1 MKFSG
6 LKSGKGILSKC
17 LKVFCLVVAV
27 VVGMFGDAWGQQDLT
42 IANNGSRT
50 ISGNETFRDVVFR
63 GGNSSASITIPNGA
77 TLTVNGNL
85 TINVPTT
92 NNRNKYINVQSG
104 GKLIVKGNVIMTA
117 NNNYATRDCFIKIN
131 DNSAVTIE
139 GNIVM
144 NGDGYR
150 NYINFVGDGTLNVGG
165 EISGGNIIN
174 SDNNGGGTGKTLSKG
189 TIKYINNTS
198 ISSSQAVLPY
208 TYNNLVLGEGNYVAA
223 GKITVSKNFKT
234 DGFFDTNNKE
244 IYFNGTT
251 ECGNGTIEA
260 NQSAS
265 GTTYNQ
271 YTYYAPTAQYIIKG
285 NYGGLFFNDGSTKGI
300 HYTCGEIAVYQRTR
314 FDNTSGTEI
323 HTEYDISFNSIT
335 PSPDAYIY
343 ASNNTTITY
352 SYSGNNDNYNNIIGG
367 EYFNLAFTGTGNK
380 TLYGN
385 ISVNGTMTWNNNRIL
400 MSGYSCTITEDAI
413 ISSTGAFAS
422 GHCFAFPYKA
432 TEGFVTIKGNVSRLN
447 GGTIPIGNINGTQYT
462 YRPVTLTGTTTDESS
477 FSVRST
483 NDISATTKSTDL
495 KCFWTTESEN
505 IENVTLVFQHIAADY
520 PNGSDLHPFHNDGSE
535 WQKWSDEGCSNN
547 TITFDNCT
555 PTGQWSA
562 CEDIKTY
569 YSFTTGNWDDASSWT
584 FDPTGIDRA
593 NPSYIPTSG
602 PTEGSRV
609 VIKNPDKITV
619 RNNNINLMSLTIN
632 EGGELILGGTTGHV
646 FGDFRGQ
653 GTLKI
658 ASNQF
663 PTVSSYNG
671 FIRKGGGT
679 VEYCNTS
686 SFTMPNQATYNNLV
700 INITGT
706 ATLAS
711 NLTTNG
717 YFTIKKGTF
726 QIGNTTA
733 GTTTPGRTILV
744 NGDLTVEQNGSITTN
759 TLNVSNY
766 GSSASYNNAANTY
779 GHKLELKGNF
789 TNNGIVD
796 FSNMNAANYSAYN
809 RNVTNVFFTNDK
821 GDQTVTINNTTKFYT
836 IRVQKGTD
844 KTHVLNIEA
853 SAANLFQ
860 LHGPRTGWNYGNN
873 THTTSQYFLALA
885 IEAGTVRLGQNI
897 TIDAL
902 MSGGNDY
909 GFKLDETACLWID
922 GATVTVGTC
931 FSLYV
936 HGDIKVSSIGKLYVA
951 TNEGIVYRT
960 TANVTLE
967 DEGLIESTM
976 LRTSMAA
983 GVHMG
988 SLTINGGIFRLT
1000 GNDPGKGDFPTFG
1013 LTYSN
1018 SAFNMSGGEL
1028 IINRGTRSGN
1038 AECHA
1043 LVIGSNPDNCSITG
1057 GTIKLPCLNWG
1068 NNNKKVYINSTV
1080 PFWNLEIEAAAAA
1093 NTVTIMDFDNHGN
1106 GGCDDVP
1113 ISSLV
1118 VLNNLT
1124 ISNRGTL
1131 NANGQNVYVGGN
1143 FTINNTATYTPG
1155 NNTTFFNGSNV
1166 QNFTNGGTV
1175 TNGFNN
1181 LTLAENAR
1189 LTLQSNAAVRGTL
1202 TLESNSVLNELQ
1214 NTLTV
1219 TGNIVSNSGVQY
1231 NSGSSTGCILLSGT
1245 ANQTIGG
1252 DGNGSF
1258 NNLHIN
1264 KTGGTVAL
1272 TANAA
1277 ITGNL
1282 RLISN
1287 TNLNIGTYNL
1297 NLCDAD
1303 AAIYSDNTTG
1313 TNFSASKMIQTSGN
1327 SSDGGITRLYST
1339 TADYLFPFGYGS
1351 NYLPATI
1358 AVDVEP
1364 TTYGAITSRP
1374 VNGRHYVFGNTID
1387 ALRCYWHNTS
1397 SGFVGVT
1404 SVNHHYKY
1412 EQALAGTGENTY
1424 VPAYYKNGAWYPNN
1438 TDGLVNYNDNYFFWE
1453 SCATIDGD
1461 FTCGV
1466 PTAFSQAPTRLYSA
1480 KSGPWNQAETWSLTE
1495 VGGEGF
1501 GGVPGANTIVVI
1513 GDASHH
1519 HTITT
1524 TASAYSGSLSIA
1536 EDSYLDLGTTNGHNF
1551 GLLAEDGDIE
1561 GKGTIII
1568 SRNNYFPQGDFGDF
1582 LSAGGGTIEYKA
1594 ISANITPPASVTE
1607 YNNLKLTATGNYY
1620 VRMPNVNVEVFG
1632 NLTSKSST
1640 NYNRFNTEAATRTI
1654 TVDGDLNVETGTLAF
1669 YSSAVQNLVVK
1680 GDINVSSGANFNVK
1694 QTTNFTNQLTI
1705 YGDMDVD
1712 GNLNFVNSNQEVAT
1726 TFTGT
1731 ADAAI
1736 KGSGNITLYTLTC
1749 DKGTDATP
1757 VLSIERDIDA
1767 SYQNGVF
1774 LDLRNGTFR
1783 ANGDVNI
1790 DITRNADL
1798 EIGSTACLSTQLGK
1812 FNICKI
1818 DNDTRKLLLHGKLE
1832 VLGGNMN
1839 IGDGSHGSDI
1849 EYQSALAQIDVRG
1862 GTLTVGGQI
1871 RRSYNV
1877 TTGDLHYSQSGGD
1890 VIILGLQRD
1899 REQTQKRALIEVCN
1913 NGSFNMSG
1921 GKITLVGGALN
1932 SASYADV
1939 LLTPATSSATGGTI
1953 AFGGNSST
1961 SSNTFYMNAS
1971 AELGNIE
1978 IGTDSQEQ
1986 TLTLVTNHVDI
1997 NGSLAIE
2004 EGSVF
2009 DANGFNVEIAGNISC
2024 KTSDGFIAGDSEQ
2037 LTTLNGTATQTITG
2051 DGNNINFANLT
2062 IDNPTTTQLND
2073 VNVNCN
2079 GLLTISRG
2087 ALDDAGNSI
2096 NALTSVVNNSRHISS
2111 AEGGGLVMKGS
2122 GTHELRSSSGKSGIY
2137 GNLTIKSRTEMKNP
2151 ITVTGLITLNS
2162 DLYANDYSVKMMQS
2176 SRFAGNSSGM
2186 IILNGAIGDAGVR
2199 TYFADGFSGEFV
2211 FRIGISEHYTPAVY
2225 NFTSAVTSSDGYINV
2240 KPMNKLHSNI
2250 ETTPVNYLEY
2260 YWMVETEGLSG
2271 YTVTHEYF
2279 YTDDLMVIADPS
2291 YDLLAQRFDGTW
2303 ENMTTGSV
2311 LTDENKIL
2319 ITGLTLLTGEY
2330 TAGSPIY
2337 QKLPTYYS
2345 VGTGDWTNPATWQ
2358 YEEPA
2363 GSWHNAQ
2370 HAPNGNPIVIRGNH
2384 TVTMDAL
2391 TPQCAYSVEIK
2402 ENGTLDIGSTI
2413 GHNLG
2418 FVKGG
2423 GTLKVYEINGGGGV
2437 YSFMIPAGKYDDFFS
2452 TSTSTIQFDGDNA
2465 AVLPAKP
2472 GNFEKPL
2479 QNILLTGNGSK
2490 TITSSVF
2497 YVKGNV
2503 TIDNNSKLDNSA
2515 NNRDFYLGGN
2525 FVDKNTTTSGYISG
2539 TGKIIFVGTE
2549 TQNIDIKKE
2558 VSFYNVQIN
2567 NEQGVDVTNGG
2578 NADKNVIIT
2587 NNLTLTN
2594 GVFKTNTAALIYL
2607 SSTNQNVV
2615 SGGSSSSFVDGPLRK
2630 KISTSGSFDFPVG
2643 NGDRYGNV
2651 KLTNVNNGSSSAA
2664 DWTAQYFNANPSA
2677 VDDEATF
2684 NATTLGSI
2692 SDNEYWIVNRPNSSC
2707 SAKVALRWDEQS
2719 CTIFNTISQIQQ
2731 GLKMV
2736 EYDGSSEWVVRDATA
2751 SGTAA
2756 SGMLTTTSAITQE
2769 NYTFTFGYAGVIAT
2783 ITTTT
2788 PQQICNDGIQTASI
2802 NVSLSGTAPFTL
2814 SYRINGGTPFTQ
2826 NVLESSYTISRNS
2839 SQLGNTAGTYEVEL
2853 LSISD
2858 ATTVGHV
2865 STATG
2870 SIEVLA
2876 AYTPTFTDGGG
2887 VSVAGTGETRT
2898 YEVITHEGSTYHWE
2912 WSGDGPALANPNVN
2926 PISVTYGNTPA
2937 TYTLVVTETASSEC
2951 VLSNSLTITISNT
2964 PQPSFTAAANI
2975 CIGDEI
2981 TYATAN
2987 IDRHSYQ
2994 WYLDGSPMSGE
3005 TSSSMTKTWN
3015 DAGTHTI
3022 YVYEEN
3028 AEGVGN
3034 TSDEASITIY
3044 AKPASPTIN
3053 DIAAI
3058 CSGTATNVTLS
3069 TTQNNV
3075 IYRLYRDGTDNSLNT
3090 IYGNGSSQSF
3100 TTPTIT
3106 VEETETVNLYVV
3118 ASNLGCNVRIP
3129 ESNFKPLVVNEVPDA
3144 TFDWPTIYKGVPTVI
3159 AYRNNTSTN
3168 FSSFSIDYSAGGT
3181 DVPTTNFN
3189 ASDITITANGDIAGI
3204 ITITNDNN
3212 CSADFEFNK
3221 PISDGYVWRGSASTE
3236 WGNAG
3241 NWYSNAVPNNEH
3253 GAVIRTA
3260 TNLPVISTT
3269 ANAKSVK
3276 IESGELT
3283 ISGDHTLNVY
3293 GDWQNEVGNDG
3304 FVGTSSTVAFK
3315 NDAEISG
3322 NTTFGSI
3329 STVTGKTLNISS
3341 GHITV
3346 NGDIANNGTLS
3357 GDEGTT
3363 LEIAGSTDAELSAG
3377 TFNIVNLTINKTD
3390 DSKVSSAADL
3400 NVSGNF
3406 TISEGILE
3414 MGIGKKVN
3422 LGVNAT
3428 ATSGGPT
3435 AYVDGTMTK
3444 TGSSA
3449 VTFPIGNNGRRAMV
3463 GIEPSGANESTL
3475 FTVSY
3480 IYTPKEEVE
3489 TPDEAPAKVDGLKR
3503 VSSMDR
3509 WNITGNAS
3517 SYLTLY
3523 WDNGTISEIG
3533 DPATLVVAHW
3543 SASNNQWEMFET
3555 NALDGTT
3562 AASGGIKTRGL
3573 VSSYSPF
3580 AFGATDDGINALP
3593 VELVGYTGRQN
3604 GNTVELEWATLSEK
3618 DNDFFEIER
3627 STDGLNFVTIGFVQ
3641 GAGNSVE
3648 KLAYSFADNA
3658 PESGLAY
3665 YRLSQVDYDGTRS
3678 YADRIISVVYS
3689 ADGFIS
3695 LTVAPNPTRGQFS
3708 VRITGPTNGVAKLLT
3723 QSGKPIRIID
3733 IRNLT
3738 ESIDISDLPSGIY
3751 ILQYQSGEKVVHER
3765 VVKL

>member
-1 MKFSG
+1 MKISG

-27 VVGMFGDAWGQQDLT
+27 VVGMSGDAWGQIDLT
-42 IANNGSRT
+42 IDNNRSRT
-50 ISGNETFRDVVFR
+50 ISGNETYNNVTISEGRRD
-63 GGNSSASITIPNGA
+63 SYITITSGA
-77 TLTVNGNL
+77 TLTINGDL
-85 TINVPTT
+85 TINAPLST
-92 NNRNKYINVQSG
+92 NYNKYIDVQSG
-104 GKLIVKGNVIMTA
+104 GTLIVKGNVNMA
-117 NNNYATRDCFIKIN
+117 ATDGNTKDCFIRIN
-131 DNSAVTIE
+131 NNSIVTIE
-139 GNIVM
+139 GNITM
-144 NGDGYR
+144 MTGTNSYNR
-150 NYINFVGDGTLNVGG
+150 NYILFLGNGTLNIGG
-165 EISGGNIIN
+165 TITGGNIT
-174 SDNNGGGTGKTLSKG
+174 SANGGGRAAPEYGTVNYTNTSTTTSQTIGSYYYCNLTLS
-189 TIKYINNTS
+189 S
-198 ISSSQAVLPY
+198 
-208 TYNNLVLGEGNYVAA
+208 GNFLASGNIYVN
-223 GKITVSKNFKT
+223 GSFKT
-234 DGFFDTNNKE
+234 DGLFYTNGNS

-251 ECGNGTIEA
+251 KCGNGRIESNA
-260 NQSAS
+260 
-265 GTTYNQ
+265 GYI
-271 YTYYAPTAQYIIKG
+271 YYAPSAQYIIKG
-285 NYGGLFFNDGSTKGI
+285 IYNALDFSNGGDKGL
-300 HYTCGEIAVYQRTR
+300 HYTCGDISVLGRTQ
-314 FDNTSGTEI
+314 FNNTYGTEI
-323 HTEYDISFNSIT
+323 HTNHNISFNTIT
-335 PSPDAYIY
+335 ARTDAFIY
-343 ASNNTTITY
+343 ATNNTTVTY
-352 SYSGNNDNYNNIIGG
+352 SNTQSILGG
-367 EYFNLAFTGTGNK
+367 EYYNLVTNGTGNK
-380 TLYGN
+380 TLYGD
-385 ISVNGTMTWNNNRIL
+385 ILVNGNMTWDNGRFLLYNNDL
-400 MSGYSCTITEDAI
+400 GYDFTLGPTAT
-413 ISSTGAFAS
+413 ISSSNAYAS
-422 GHCFAFPYKA
+422 GHCFVFENGA
-432 TEGFVTIKGNVSRLN
+432 TQGFVTVKGDVSRLN
-447 GGTIPIGNINGTQYT
+447 GGTIPVGNTNNGN
-462 YRPVTLTGTTTDESS
+462 YRPVTIIGTTTAESS
-477 FSVRST
+477 FSVRPT
-483 NDISATTKSTDL
+483 NGGSVTGNPTDL
-495 KCFWTTESEN
+495 QCYWTTESEN

-646 FGDFRGQ
+646 FGDFKGQ

-679 VEYCNTS
+679 VEYCNAS

-766 GSSASYNNAANTY
+766 GSSETFNNASVN

-789 TNNGIVD
+789 TNNGTVD

-836 IRVQKGTD
+836 IRVKKGSD
-844 KTHVLNIEA
+844 MTHVLNIEA

-860 LHGPRTGWNYGNN
+860 LHGPRTGWNYGNS
-873 THTTSQYFLALA
+873 THTASQYFLALA
-885 IEAGTVRLGQNI
+885 IEAGTVRLGHNI

-902 MSGGNDY
+902 MSGGNNY
-909 GFKLDETACLWID
+909 AYKLDETARLWID

-936 HGDIKVSSIGKLYVA
+936 HGDIKVSSTGKLYVA

-960 TANVTLE
+960 TANMTLD

-976 LRTSMAA
+976 LRTSMAT
-983 GVHMG
+983 GTHMG
-988 SLTINGGIFRLT
+988 SLTINGGTFRLT

-1018 SAFNMSGGEL
+1018 SSFNMSGGEL
-1028 IINRGTRSGN
+1028 IINRGTRTGN

-1057 GTIKLPCLNWG
+1057 GTVKLPCANWNG
-1068 NNNKKVYINSTV
+1068 NNKSVYINSTV
-1080 PFWNLEIEAAAAA
+1080 PLWNLEIEADATA
-1093 NTVTIMDFDNHGN
+1093 NTVTIMGFDNHGN
-1106 GGCDDVP
+1106 GGCEDVP

-1155 NNTTFFNGSNV
+1155 NNTTIFNGSSV
-1166 QNFTNGGTV
+1166 QNFTNSGTV
-1175 TNGFNN
+1175 TNGLNN

-1303 AAIYSDNTTG
+1303 AAIYSDYTTG

-1327 SSDGGITRLYST
+1327 SSDGGITILYNT
-1339 TADYLFPFGYGS
+1339 TADYLFPFGYGG

-1364 TTYGAITSRP
+1364 TTYGSITSRP
-1374 VNGRHYVFGNTID
+1374 VNGKHYVFGNTID

-1412 EQALAGTGENTY
+1412 EQTLAGTGENSY

-1438 TDGLVNYNDNYFFWE
+1438 TDGLVNYNGNYFFWE

-1607 YNNLKLTATGNYY
+1607 YNNLKLTATNNYY
-1620 VRMPNVNVEVFG
+1620 VRMPNTNVEIFG
-1632 NLTSKSST
+1632 NLTSSSST
-1640 NYNRFNTEAATRTI
+1640 NYNRFNTGATQRTV

-1694 QTTNFTNQLTI
+1694 QTNNLTNQLTI

-1736 KGSGNITLYTLTC
+1736 KGSGNIKLYTLTC

-1757 VLSIERDIDA
+1757 VLSIERDIEA
-1767 SYQNGVF
+1767 NYQNGVF

-1783 ANGDVNI
+1783 ANGNVNI
-1790 DITRNADL
+1790 DITKGADF
-1798 EIGSTACLSTQLGK
+1798 EIGSTACLSTQSGT
-1812 FNICKI
+1812 FNVCNI
-1818 DNDTRKLLLHGKLE
+1818 DNDNNKLLLHGKLE

-1839 IGDGSHGSDI
+1839 IGDGSYGSDI
-1849 EYQSALAQIDVRG
+1849 EYQSALAQIDVQG
-1862 GTLTVGGQI
+1862 GYLTVSGQI

-1877 TTGDLHYSQSGGD
+1877 TTGDLHFSQSDGN
-1890 VIILGLQRD
+1890 VVILGQQRD
-1899 REQTQKRALIEVCN
+1899 RGQTQKRALIEVCN

-1921 GKITLVGGALN
+1921 GKITFVGGALN
-1932 SASYADV
+1932 NASYADV

-1953 AFGGNSST
+1953 AFGSSSST

-1997 NGSLAIE
+1997 NGSLAIK

-2199 TYFADGFSGEFV
+2199 KYFADGFSGEFV

-2291 YDLLAQRFDGTW
+2291 YALLAQRFDGAW

-2319 ITGLTLLTGEY
+2319 ITGLTLLSGEY

-2345 VGTGDWTNPATWQ
+2345 VGSGNWTNPATWQ

-2452 TSTSTIQFDGDNA
+2452 TSTSTIQFDGDHA

-2472 GNFEKPL
+2472 GNYEKPL
-2479 QNILLTGNGSK
+2479 QNVRLTGNGAK

-2664 DWTAQYFNANPSA
+2664 DWTAQYFNANPLT

-2692 SDNEYWIVNRPNSSC
+2692 SDNEYWIVNRPNNSC

-2751 SGTAA
+2751 IGTAA
-2756 SGMLTTTSAITQE
+2756 SGMLTTNSAITQE

-2887 VSVAGTGETRT
+2887 VPVAGTGETRT
-2898 YEVITHEGSTYHWE
+2898 YEVVNHTGSSYHWE
-2912 WSGDGPALANPNVN
+2912 WDGNPGPSFDDPDTNPA
-2926 PISVTYGNTPA
+2926 SVTYGNTPA
-2937 TYTLVVTETASSEC
+2937 TYTLVVTETASSGCE
-2951 VLSNSLTITISNT
+2951 LTNSLTITISNT
-2964 PQPSFTAAANI
+2964 PQPSFIAAANI
-2975 CIGDEI
+2975 CEGDQI
-2981 TYATAN
+2981 TYSTAE
-2987 IDRHSYQ
+2987 IEQHSYQ

-3028 AEGVGN
+3028 ADGVGSN
-3034 TSDEASITIY
+3034 SDEASITIY

-3058 CSGTATNVTLS
+3058 CAGTSTTVELS
-3069 TTQNNV
+3069 TTQSNV
-3075 IYRLYRDGTDNSLNT
+3075 IYRLYKEGTDNSLNT
-3090 IYGNGSSQSF
+3090 IYGNGSNLSF
-3100 TTPTIT
+3100 TTPTIN
-3106 VEETETVNLYVV
+3106 ESVNLYAV

-3129 ESNFKPLVVNEVPDA
+3129 ETGFKSLTVKPAPVV
-3144 TFDWPTIYKGVPTVI
+3144 TLDWPTIYTGVSTIV
-3159 AYRNNTSTN
+3159 AYTSSSTLNTY
-3168 FSSFSIDYSAGGT
+3168 SIDFTAGAD
-3181 DVPTTNFN
+3181 DVPTTDLGDISFT
-3189 ASDITITANGDIAGI
+3189 ATSDIEGI
-3204 ITITNDNN
+3204 ITITDNEN
-3212 CSADFEFNK
+3212 CSVNISFSK
-3221 PISDGYVWRGSASTE
+3221 PMIDGYVWSGAQSTAWNDE
-3236 WGNAG
+3236 D

-3304 FVGTSSTVAFK
+3304 FVGTSSTVVFK

-3322 NTTFGSI
+3322 NTTFNNI
-3329 STVTGKTLNISS
+3329 STETGKTVNIGS
-3341 GHITV
+3341 GQVTATGNV
-3346 NGDIANNGTLS
+3346 ANAGTLTGS
-3357 GDEGTT
+3357 NGTT
-3363 LEIAGSTDAELSAG
+3363 LVMSGSGEATMTGG
-3377 TFNIVNLTINKTD
+3377 TYNLASLTIDKSDGITSN
-3390 DSKVSSAADL
+3390 ADL
-3400 NVSGNF
+3400 NVGGTFAINAGVL
-3406 TISEGILE
+3406 T
-3414 MGIGKKVN
+3414 MVDDHKVN
-3422 LGVNAT
+3422 LGTNAT
-3428 ATSGGPT
+3428 ATSGGET

-3463 GIEPSGANESTL
+3463 GIEPSEANESTL
-3475 FTVSY
+3475 FTASY

-3678 YADRIISVVYS
+3678 YADRLVSVAYT

-3751 ILQYQSGEKVVHER
+3751 ILQYQSGENVVHER

>member
-1 MKFSG
+1 MKSMG
-6 LKSGKGILSKC
+6 LDSGKGILSKC
-17 LKVFCLVVAV
+17 LKVFCLVVV
-27 VVGMFGDAWGQQDLT
+27 VVAGMSGDAWGQLDLT
-42 IANNGSRT
+42 IANNRSRT
-50 ISGNETFRDVVFR
+50 ISGNETFRDVIIS
-63 GGNSSASITIPNGA
+63 GGNRDSYITRPNGA

-85 TINVPTT
+85 TINASTS
-92 NNRNKYINVQSG
+92 NNYNKYIDVQSG
-104 GKLIVKGNVIMTA
+104 GTLIVKGDVTMAATD
-117 NNNYATRDCFIKIN
+117 NNRKDCYIKIN
-131 DNSAVTIE
+131 GNSTVIIE
-139 GNIVM
+139 GNIIM
-144 NGDGYR
+144 NGNNNR
-150 NYINFVGDGTLNVGG
+150 NYILFAGNGTLNIGG
-165 EISGGNIIN
+165 TIPNGGLTCNSGG
-174 SDNNGGGTGKTLSKG
+174 GGGFLTTGTVIYTNIASNSPQTILNGRYYNLILSEG
-189 TIKYINNTS
+189 GRYLADGGDIVVNNF
-198 ISSSQAVLPY
+198 
-208 TYNNLVLGEGNYVAA
+208 
-223 GKITVSKNFKT
+223 FKT
-234 DGFFDTNNKE
+234 DGYFDTNNSTITFK
-244 IYFNGTT
+244 GAT
-251 ECGNGTIEA
+251 ECGKGTIEA
-260 NQSAS
+260 NYDKYVNYES
-265 GTTYNQ
+265 
-271 YTYYAPTAQYIIKG
+271 TAQYIIKG
-285 NYGGLFFNDGSTKGI
+285 NYKHIDFRDGSTKGI
-300 HYTCGEIAVYQRTR
+300 HHTCGNIVVFGFAL
-314 FDNTSGTEI
+314 FHNTSGTEI
-323 HTEYDISFNSIT
+323 YTDYDIEFKNRVTPNYSSF
-335 PSPDAYIY
+335 IY
-343 ASNNTTITY
+343 ASSNTTVTY
-352 SYSGNNDNYNNIIGG
+352 SGTQSIIGG
-367 EYFNLAFTGTGNK
+367 EYYNLVTNGTGNK
-380 TLYGN
+380 IPYGD
-385 ISVNGTMTWNNNRIL
+385 IIVNGTMTWNAGRFLLYNDDSTYNFTL
-400 MSGYSCTITEDAI
+400 GPTAI
-413 ISSTGAFAS
+413 ISSSNAYAS
-422 GHCFAFPYKA
+422 GHCFVFENGA
-432 TEGFVTIKGNVSRLN
+432 TQGFVTVKGNVSRLN
-447 GGTIPIGNINGTQYT
+447 GGTIPVGNTNSNN
-462 YRPVTLTGTTTDESS
+462 YRPVTITGTTTAESS
-477 FSVRST
+477 FSVRPT
-483 NDISATTKSTDL
+483 NGGSVTGNPTDL
-495 KCFWTTESEN
+495 QCYWTTESEN

-646 FGDFRGQ
+646 FGDFKGQ

-726 QIGNTTA
+726 QIGNDYY
-733 GTTTPGRTILV
+733 GRTITV
-744 NGDLTVEQNGSITTN
+744 NGNLIVEQNGSITTGN
-759 TLNVSNY
+759 TNVSIY

-860 LHGPRTGWNYGNN
+860 LHGPRTGWNYGNS
-873 THTTSQYFLALA
+873 THTASQYFLALA
-885 IEAGTVRLGQNI
+885 IEAGTVRLGHNV

-902 MSGGNDY
+902 MSGGNNY
-909 GFKLDETACLWID
+909 AYKLDETARLWID

-936 HGDIKVSSIGKLYVA
+936 HGDIKVSSTGKLYVA

-960 TANVTLE
+960 TANMTLD

-976 LRTSMAA
+976 LRTSMAT
-983 GVHMG
+983 GTHMG
-988 SLTINGGIFRLT
+988 SLTINGGTFRLT

-1018 SAFNMSGGEL
+1018 SSFNMSGGEL
-1028 IINRGTRSGN
+1028 IINRGTRTGN

-1057 GTIKLPCLNWG
+1057 GTVKLPCANWNG
-1068 NNNKKVYINSTV
+1068 NNKRVYINSTV
-1080 PFWNLEIEAAAAA
+1080 PLWNLEIEADATA
-1093 NTVTIMDFDNHGN
+1093 NTVTIMGFDNHGN
-1106 GGCDDVP
+1106 GGCEDVP

-1155 NNTTFFNGSNV
+1155 NNTTIFNGSSV
-1166 QNFTNGGTV
+1166 QNFTNSGTV
-1175 TNGFNN
+1175 TNGLNN

-1231 NSGSSTGCILLSGT
+1231 NSGSSTGCILMSGT

-1287 TNLNIGTYNL
+1287 TNLNISTYNL

-1364 TTYGAITSRP
+1364 TTYGSITSRP

-1438 TDGLVNYNDNYFFWE
+1438 TDGLVNYNGNYFFWE

-1536 EDSYLDLGTTNGHNF
+1536 EDSYLDLGTIQNHNF
-1551 GLLAEDGDIE
+1551 GLLAENGDIE

-1568 SRNNYFPQGDFGDF
+1568 SSNNYFPQGDFGDF
-1582 LSAGGGTIEYKA
+1582 LSAGGGTVEYKA
-1594 ISANITPPASVTE
+1594 ISANITPPTNVTE

-1694 QTTNFTNQLTI
+1694 QITNFTNQLTI

-1790 DITRNADL
+1790 DITQNADL
-1798 EIGSTACLSTQLGK
+1798 EIGSTACLSTQSGT

-1877 TTGDLHYSQSGGD
+1877 TTGDLHYSQSGGN

-1932 SASYADV
+1932 NASYADV

-1953 AFGGNSST
+1953 AFGSSSST

-2062 IDNPTTTQLND
+2062 IDNPTTSQLND

-2079 GLLTISRG
+2079 GMLTISRG

-2176 SRFAGNSSGM
+2176 SRFADNSSGM
-2186 IILNGAIGDAGVR
+2186 IILNGAIGDAGVQK
-2199 TYFADGFSGEFV
+2199 YFADGFSGEFV

-2271 YTVTHEYF
+2271 YTVTHEYS

-2291 YDLLAQRFDGTW
+2291 YALLAQRFDGAW

-2319 ITGLTLLTGEY
+2319 ITGLTLLSGEY

-2345 VGTGDWTNPATWQ
+2345 VGSGNWTNPATWQ

-2437 YSFMIPAGKYDDFFS
+2437 YSFMIPAGKYDEFFS
-2452 TSTSTIQFDGDNA
+2452 TSTSTIQFDGDHA

-2472 GNFEKPL
+2472 GNYEKPL
-2479 QNILLTGNGSK
+2479 QNVLLTGNGAK
-2490 TITSSVF
+2490 TITASVF

-2503 TIDNNSKLDNSA
+2503 TIDNNSKLDNST
-2515 NNRDFYLGGN
+2515 NNRDFYLGGD
-2525 FVDKNTTTSGYISG
+2525 FIDLNTTTSGYISG

-2664 DWTAQYFNANPSA
+2664 DWTAQYFNANPLT

-2692 SDNEYWIVNRPNSSC
+2692 SDNEYWIVNRPNNSC

-2719 CTIFNTISQIQQ
+2719 CTIFNTITQIQQ

-2751 SGTAA
+2751 SGTAT
-2756 SGMLTTTSAITQE
+2756 SGMLTTNSAITQE

-3236 WGNAG
+3236 WSNAG

-3322 NTTFGSI
+3322 NTTFNNI
-3329 STVTGKTLNISS
+3329 STETGKTVNIGS
-3341 GHITV
+3341 GQVTATGNV
-3346 NGDIANNGTLS
+3346 ANAGTLTGS
-3357 GDEGTT
+3357 NGTT
-3363 LEIAGSTDAELSAG
+3363 LVMSGSGEATMTGG
-3377 TFNIVNLTINKTD
+3377 TYNLASLTIDKSDGITSN
-3390 DSKVSSAADL
+3390 ADL
-3400 NVSGNF
+3400 NVGGTFAINAGVL
-3406 TISEGILE
+3406 T
-3414 MGIGKKVN
+3414 MVDDHKVN
-3422 LGVNAT
+3422 LGANAT
-3428 ATSGGPT
+3428 ATSGGET

-3480 IYTPKEEVE
+3480 TYTPKEEVE

-3562 AASGGIKTRGL
+3562 AASGGIRTRGL

-3580 AFGATDDGINALP
+3580 TFGATDDGINALP
-3593 VELVGYTGRQN
+3593 VELVGYTGSQN
-3604 GNTVELEWATLSEK
+3604 GNTVALEWTTLSEK

-3641 GAGNSVE
+3641 GAGNSTE

-3678 YADRIISVVYS
+3678 YADRLVSVAYT

-3751 ILQYQSGEKVVHER
+3751 ILQYQSGENVVHER

>member
-1 MKFSG
+1 M
-6 LKSGKGILSKC
+6 
-17 LKVFCLVVAV
+17 
-27 VVGMFGDAWGQQDLT
+27 
-42 IANNGSRT
+42 
-50 ISGNETFRDVVFR
+50 
-63 GGNSSASITIPNGA
+63 
-77 TLTVNGNL
+77 
-85 TINVPTT
+85 
-92 NNRNKYINVQSG
+92 
-104 GKLIVKGNVIMTA
+104 KGNVILA
-117 NNNYATRDCFIKIN
+117 ATSADSRDCYIKIN
-131 DNSAVTIE
+131 DNSTVTIE
-139 GNIVM
+139 GDITMGSNSTR
-144 NGDGYR
+144 R
-150 NYINFVGDGTLNVGG
+150 NYIWFAGDGTINIGG
-165 EISGGNIIN
+165 SF
-174 SDNNGGGTGKTLSKG
+174 NGGFTTRENGSGTATTNFGTG
-189 TIKYINNTS
+189 TIGYINTKTPGTP
-198 ISSSQAVLPY
+198 QTVLAY
-208 TYNNLVLGEGNYVAA
+208 TYNNLVLGEGNYIAA
-223 GKITVSKNFKT
+223 GEIRVTKNFKT
-234 DGFFDTNNKE
+234 DGIFDTNQKN
-244 IYFNGTT
+244 IRFNGTT

-260 NQSAS
+260 N
-265 GTTYNQ
+265 YENVN
-271 YTYYAPTAQYIIKG
+271 TYYAPTAQYIIKG
-285 NYGGLFFNDGSTKGI
+285 NYRGLIFNDGARGT
-300 HYTCGEIAVYQRTR
+300 HYTCGNIAVYGRTY
-314 FDNTSGTEI
+314 FNNTSRTEI
-323 HTEYDISFNSIT
+323 HTEHDIRFNSFQT
-335 PSPDAYIY
+335 PANALIY
-343 ASNNTTITY
+343 ASENSTVTY
-352 SYSGNNDNYNNIIGG
+352 SNSQNIIGG
-367 EYFNLAFTGTGNK
+367 EYYNLVFANGNDK
-380 TLYGN
+380 IPYGD
-385 ISVNGTMTWNNNRIL
+385 ILVNGTMTWNSGRFL
-400 MSGYSCTITEDAI
+400 MYNDGSTYNFTLGSTAT
-413 ISSTGAFAS
+413 ISSSNAFAS
-422 GHCFAFPYKA
+422 GHCFVFPYKA

-462 YRPVTLTGTTTDESS
+462 YRPVTLTGTTTGESS
-477 FSVRST
+477 FSVRPT
-483 NDISATTKSTDL
+483 NGGSVTGNPTDL
-495 KCFWTTESEN
+495 QCYWTTESEN

-860 LHGPRTGWNYGNN
+860 LHGPRTGWNYGNS
-873 THTTSQYFLALA
+873 THTASQYFLALA
-885 IEAGTVRLGQNI
+885 IEAGTVRLGHNI

-902 MSGGNDY
+902 MSGGNNY
-909 GFKLDETACLWID
+909 AYKLDETARLWID

-936 HGDIKVSSIGKLYVA
+936 HGDIKVSSTGKLYVA

-960 TANVTLE
+960 TANMTLD

-976 LRTSMAA
+976 LRTSMAT
-983 GVHMG
+983 GTHMG

-1189 LTLQSNAAVRGTL
+1189 LTLQSGATVRGTL

-1313 TNFSASKMIQTSGN
+1313 TNFSANKMIQTSGN
-1327 SSDGGITRLYST
+1327 SSDGGITILYNT
-1339 TADYLFPFGYGS
+1339 TADYLFPFGYGG

-1364 TTYGAITSRP
+1364 TTYGSITSRP
-1374 VNGRHYVFGNTID
+1374 VNGKHYVFGNTID

-1412 EQALAGTGENTY
+1412 EQALAGTGENSY

-1438 TDGLVNYNDNYFFWE
+1438 TDGLVNYNGNYFFWE

-1480 KSGPWNQAETWSLTE
+1480 KSGRWDRAENWSTE
-1495 VGGEGF
+1495 VGGAG
-1501 GGVPGANTIVVI
+1501 GAGVPGANTIVVI
-1513 GDASHH
+1513 GDATHQ
-1519 HTITT
+1519 HTMTIESDN
-1524 TASAYSGSLSIA
+1524 SAYSGSLSIA
-1536 EDSYLDLGTTNGHNF
+1536 EGSTLDLKTYRGQNF
-1551 GLLAEDGDIE
+1551 GLLAENGDVDGS
-1561 GKGTIII
+1561 GTLIIR
-1568 SRNNYFPQGDFGDF
+1568 RNNYFPDGDFGDF
-1582 LSAGGGTIEYKA
+1582 LAEGGGTVEYNA
-1594 ISANITPPASVTE
+1594 SNNDITPAASVTS
-1607 YNNLKLTATGNYY
+1607 YNNLRLVASNNHKVTLPNANIEVAGNLIS
-1620 VRMPNVNVEVFG
+1620 RGTNVN
-1632 NLTSKSST
+1632 T
-1640 NYNRFNTEAATRTI
+1640 YNNFNSANASRTVVI
-1654 TVDGDLNVETGTLAF
+1654 DGDLNVETGTLAF

-1736 KGSGNITLYTLTC
+1736 KGSGDITLYTLTC

-1790 DITRNADL
+1790 DITQDADL
-1798 EIGSTACLSTQLGK
+1798 EIGSTACLSTQSGT
-1812 FNICKI
+1812 FNICNVN
-1818 DNDTRKLLLHGKLE
+1818 NDTRKLLLHGKLE

-1877 TTGDLHYSQSGGD
+1877 TTGDLHYSQSDGN
-1890 VIILGLQRD
+1890 VVILGQQRD
-1899 REQTQKRALIEVCN
+1899 RGQTQKRALIEVCN

-1932 SASYADV
+1932 NASYADV

-1953 AFGGNSST
+1953 AFGSSGST
-1961 SSNTFYMNAS
+1961 DSYTFYMNAS

-2037 LTTLNGTATQTITG
+2037 LTTLNGTATQKITG

-2199 TYFADGFSGEFV
+2199 KYFADGFSGEFV

-2345 VGTGDWTNPATWQ
+2345 VGSGNWTNPATWQ

-2452 TSTSTIQFDGDNA
+2452 TSTSTIQFDGDHA

-2472 GNFEKPL
+2472 GNYEKPL
-2479 QNILLTGNGSK
+2479 QNVRLTGNGAK

-2578 NADKNVIIT
+2578 NADKNVIII

-2664 DWTAQYFNANPSA
+2664 DWTAQYFNANPLT

-2692 SDNEYWIVNRPNSSC
+2692 SDNEYWIVNRPNNSC

-2937 TYTLVVTETASSEC
+2937 TYTLVVTETAASEC
-2951 VLSNSLTITISNT
+2951 VLSNTLTITISNT
-2964 PQPSFTAAANI
+2964 PQPSFTAVANI

-3236 WGNAG
+3236 WSNAG

-3276 IESGELT
+3276 IESGKLT

-3322 NTTFGSI
+3322 NTTFNNI
-3329 STVTGKTLNISS
+3329 STETGKTVNIGS
-3341 GHITV
+3341 GQVTATGNV
-3346 NGDIANNGTLS
+3346 TNAGTLTGS
-3357 GDEGTT
+3357 NGTT
-3363 LEIAGSTDAELSAG
+3363 LVMSGSGEATMTGG
-3377 TFNIVNLTINKTD
+3377 TYNLASLTIDKSDGITSN
-3390 DSKVSSAADL
+3390 ADL
-3400 NVSGNF
+3400 NVGGTFAINAGVL
-3406 TISEGILE
+3406 T
-3414 MGIGKKVN
+3414 MVDDHKVN
-3422 LGVNAT
+3422 LGANAT
-3428 ATSGGPT
+3428 ATSGGET

-3475 FTVSY
+3475 FTASY

-3489 TPDEAPAKVDGLKR
+3489 TPDEAPAKVEGLKR

-3627 STDGLNFVTIGFVQ
+3627 STDGINFVTIGFVQ
-3641 GAGNSVE
+3641 GAGNSTE

-3658 PESGLAY
+3658 PERGLVY

-3678 YADRIISVVYS
+3678 FADRLISVVYTT
-3689 ADGFIS
+3689 DGNIS
-3695 LTVAPNPTRGQFS
+3695 LTVVPNPTRGQFS
-3708 VRITGPTNGVAKLLT
+3708 VRITGAADGIAKLLT
-3723 QSGKPIRIID
+3723 QSGKQIRIVD
-3733 IRNLT
+3733 IRNIT
-3738 ESIDISDLPSGIY
+3738 ESIDISDLPNGIY
-3751 ILQYQSGEKVVHER
+3751 ILQYQSGENVVHER